1 MLGRD
6 SSKPLGSEHEKNGG
20 QGAGGVGMPESLESF
35 ADRFE
40 QAVAAQPG
48 IAGAVDPLAD
58 ALFSEEL
65 VRDVAGI
72 PYQLV
77 AVSTGHEH
85 WPLADK
91 ERAALGKV
99 GSLYLR
105 HRVKLDPA
113 KALDFFFWGTL
124 FAFTAPRAVKEVG
137 LVLAEMR
144 RNDKAGDAKPG
155 KETDGP
161 AKKD

>member
-1 MLGRD
+1 MDGSA
-6 SSKPLGSEHEKNGG
+6 SSKTSDSKPYD
-20 QGAGGVGMPESLESF
+20 GAGSGSMGMPESLDAF
-35 ADRFE
+35 AQRFE

-48 IAGAVDPLAD
+48 LAGAVDPLAD

-65 VRDVAGI
+65 VRDVSGL
-72 PYQLV
+72 PYELV
-77 AVSTGHEH
+77 ALSTGHGH
-85 WPLADK
+85 WPLQDK

-124 FAFTAPRAVKEVG
+124 FAFTAPRAIKEVG

-144 RNDKAGDAKPG
+144 RNDKAADAKPAQ
-155 KETDGP
+155 EPNGP
-161 AKKD
+161 EKKD

>member
-1 MLGRD
+1 M
-6 SSKPLGSEHEKNGG
+6 
-20 QGAGGVGMPESLESF
+20 GMPESLDAF
-35 ADRFE
+35 AQRFE
-40 QAVAAQPG
+40 QAIAAQPG
-48 IAGAVDPLAD
+48 MAGAVDPLAD

-65 VRDVAGI
+65 VRDVSGL
-72 PYQLV
+72 PYELV
-77 AVSTGHEH
+77 ALSTGHGH

-124 FAFTAPRAVKEVG
+124 FAFTAPRAIKEVG
-137 LVLAEMR
+137 LVLAQMR
-144 RNDKAGDAKPG
+144 RDDQAKDDKPAQEPN
-155 KETDGP
+155 GP
-161 AKKD
+161 EKKD

>member
-1 MLGRD
+1 MD
-6 SSKPLGSEHEKNGG
+6 EKNTQPGG
-20 QGAGGVGMPESLESF
+20 GSGDGGMGMPESLESF
-35 ADRFE
+35 AQRFE

-48 IAGAVDPLAD
+48 VVGEVDPLAD

-65 VRDVAGI
+65 VRDVAGL

-85 WPLADK
+85 WPLNDR

-124 FAFTAPRAVKEVG
+124 FAFTAPRAVREVG
-137 LVLAEMR
+137 LVLQELRERDAR
-144 RNDKAGDAKPG
+144 AGGAPAKEG
-155 KETDGP
+155 DGGP